1 MRSNIVKIWLLL
13 GLILLASCGKDL
25 PDNAKNWT
33 AGKYLCVSA
42 TDLSF
47 DELSSTQTLRI
58 VSNTRWRIS
67 CNDNWI
73 SLSQESGTGDAVISV
88 TAMTNEITSS
98 RQSYIVFTSDDNKN
112 KESIRIV
119 QNAAKKYLT
128 LDVSNIVFSGD
139 GGTESITVKCN
150 SLWTA
155 SCDVDWISLS
165 SRSGSG
171 DANITVKA
179 IANPNTTTRQTT
191 ITFSDSETIL
201 KVSVGQK
208 GISPVLTIK
217 VGNVSFNMIRVDG
230 GTFWMGATSEQG
242 YDYDSDERPIHS
254 VTLSGYYIGETE
266 VTEALWNTVLGI
278 SSNNNPKNP
287 KTDITWHEASW
298 FVEQLSAKTGMKFRL
313 LTEAEWEFAARG
325 GTKTK
330 NYKYAGSNNIS
341 NVAWYEDN
349 SGGQV
354 HEVATKAPNEL
365 GLYDMS
371 GNVWEWC
378 QDYYGS
384 YSSGSV
390 TDPTGP
396 PSGITTR
403 RVLRGGS
410 WLYDYTG
417 SRVSDRLYAHPN
429 SEFSDIGFRLGL

>member
-201 KVSVGQK
+201 KVSVSQK

-254 VTLSGYYIGETE
+254 VTLSG
-266 VTEALWNTVLGI
+266 
-278 SSNNNPKNP
+278 
-287 KTDITWHEASW
+287 
-298 FVEQLSAKTGMKFRL
+298 
-313 LTEAEWEFAARG
+313 
-325 GTKTK
+325 
-330 NYKYAGSNNIS
+330 
-341 NVAWYEDN
+341 
-349 SGGQV
+349 
-354 HEVATKAPNEL
+354 
-365 GLYDMS
+365 
-371 GNVWEWC
+371 
-378 QDYYGS
+378 
-384 YSSGSV
+384 
-390 TDPTGP
+390 
-396 PSGITTR
+396 
-403 RVLRGGS
+403 
-410 WLYDYTG
+410 
-417 SRVSDRLYAHPN
+417 
-429 SEFSDIGFRLGL
+429 